1 MWGLLDKVELTI
13 CHNNENY
20 LETTLNCIQNYG
32 EGGKRTDGKNQKE
45 KKIFLGFIRMFQELH
60 QNLMVRTGHKQIRAL
75 NSDEHHSP
83 ENFPVRP
90 LSWPSTVAFTL

>member
-1 MWGLLDKVELTI
+1 MVKEEKELMAKT
-13 CHNNENY
+13 N
-20 LETTLNCIQNYG
+20 
-32 EGGKRTDGKNQKE
+32 KK

-90 LSWPSTVAFTL
+90 LSWPSTVAFTW

>member
-1 MWGLLDKVELTI
+1 MWGLLDKVDITI

-45 KKIFLGFIRMFQELH
+45 KK
-60 QNLMVRTGHKQIRAL
+60 NLLRFHKNVSGVASESKGHKQIKAL

-90 LSWPSTVAFTL
+90 LSWPSTVAFTW